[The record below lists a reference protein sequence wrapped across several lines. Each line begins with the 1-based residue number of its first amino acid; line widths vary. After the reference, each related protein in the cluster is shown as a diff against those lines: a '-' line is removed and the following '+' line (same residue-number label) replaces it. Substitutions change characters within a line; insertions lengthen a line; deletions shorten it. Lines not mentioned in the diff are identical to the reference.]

1 MAKKKIDIDIK
12 ESQRG
17 SFTKWAKK
25 RNMSVCDA
33 AAKVMSNKKDYSE
46 KIIKKA
52 NFAKNFACK
61 K

>member
-1 MAKKKIDIDIK
+1 VAKKKLDINIK

-17 SFTKWAKK
+17 SFTSWAKK
-25 RNMSVCDA
+25 RNMSVCEA
-33 AAKVMSNKKDYSE
+33 ASKVMSNQKDYSD

>member
-1 MAKKKIDIDIK
+1 MTIK

-25 RNMSVCDA
+25 RNMSVCEA
-33 AAKVMSNKKDYSE
+33 ASKVLGNQKDYSK

-61 K
+61 N

>member
-1 MAKKKIDIDIK
+1 MTIK

-25 RNMSVCDA
+25 RNMSVCEA
-33 AAKVMSNKKDYSE
+33 ASKVMGNQKDYSE

-61 K
+61 NK